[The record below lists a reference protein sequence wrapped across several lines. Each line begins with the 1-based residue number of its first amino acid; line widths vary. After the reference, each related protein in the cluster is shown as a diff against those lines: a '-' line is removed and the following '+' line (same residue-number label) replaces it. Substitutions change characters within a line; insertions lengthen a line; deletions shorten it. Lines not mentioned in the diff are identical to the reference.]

1 MTKRL
6 FIFAGYDI
14 NGIVDESLLH
24 YLRSLSV
31 LGDIVFTMDCVS
43 PDNEL
48 NKIKQIKNILHAVAE
63 RHNEYD
69 FGSYKRGFLWAKEHK
84 ILDKYDWVY
93 FVNDSVYGPLFDLEP
108 VLKDLEQRNV
118 DLTGM
123 IDFENEPTPIQ
134 VQSWFVGV
142 SKKVANT
149 TFLLNFFKTVKHQD
163 KKQLIVLKYEVGLSQ
178 LILSHGFK
186 LSTYVSDEN
195 GDICHTVYEKP
206 IEILKKGVP
215 FVKKNG
221 LCNLHGLQFLYP
233 YTSNKVVEYI
243 YENAIRN
250 KVPFVRRSGTVEYEK
265 CFRLTLLS
273 LPIFKIMRQKP
284 ELGKWLCYKIF
295 LFDCIPVFKISI
307 TKERI

>member
-149 TFLLNFFKTVKHQD
+149 TFLLNFFKTVKHQVD
-163 KKQLIVLKYEVGLSQ
+163 KQLVVLKYEVGLSQ
-178 LILSHGFK
+178 QIIKHGFK
-186 LSTYVSDEN
+186 ISTYISGEKYLKN
-195 GDICHTVYEKP
+195 CHTVYDKP

-215 FVKKNG
+215 FIKKGGLYKLNG
-221 LCNLHGLQFLYP
+221 IQYLYP
-233 YTSNKVVEYI
+233 YTTEEIVESIYQNAVRNKIPFTKQTGNIV
-243 YENAIRN
+243 YEN
-250 KVPFVRRSGTVEYEK
+250 
-265 CFRLTLLS
+265 CFRLTFLS
-273 LPIFKIMRQKP
+273 LPIFKIMVQRPKYA
-284 ELGKWLCYKIF
+284 KWVSYKFF
-295 LFDCIPVFKISI
+295 LFDFLPIFKINI
-307 TKERI
+307 IKR